1 MKVKIFTIANIRP
14 DFIEI
19 QYESI
24 KKFLKDKDFEFI
36 VYNNSFNNKKRY
48 ELIENICRKLKIEN
62 IKVNHYRDNKN
73 DASLIVADSLN
84 YIWNKYLKYEKDI
97 LLYIDS
103 DMFLIKDTSVE
114 ELMRNYDFAFI
125 SNYRGKDFEI
135 KYPWTGFMIFNMN
148 TLPNPI
154 ELKWDTGIIFGNR
167 VDVGGLNHYYLSKY
181 ENRIRILNLEMW
193 TLNDIDYRD
202 NNIKNIKGSINGN
215 AQLSLSIDKDNKLI
229 EFNINDIHLSRN
241 RLFPY
246 QKENEKYGEIVKNNY
261 IEFEKYIKDNNLNF
275 PKPIY
280 IDLIKTYE
288 SKFNDCFILHYK
300 SGSNWL
306 NFSTKEYNHKKTEAL
321 VYLMKKLGVNI
332 TKNNIYDD
340 NDLYTDDKKYI
351 YSSKMKLYNL
361 YRRIINKIIK

>member
-229 EFNINDIHLSRN
+229 EFNINDIT
-241 RLFPY
+241 FY
-246 QKENEKYGEIVKNNY
+246 KNEIQEGMVYSCPAGCFN
-261 IEFEKYIKDNNLNF
+261 
-275 PKPIY
+275 
-280 IDLIKTYE
+280 E
-288 SKFNDCFILHYK
+288 SSSLYK
-300 SGSNWL
+300 IGFL
-306 NFSTKEYNHKKTEAL
+306 
-321 VYLMKKLGVNI
+321 
-332 TKNNIYDD
+332 
-340 NDLYTDDKKYI
+340 
-351 YSSKMKLYNL
+351 
-361 YRRIINKIIK
+361 